1 MRILLLTHSFNSL
14 AQRLFVELEERAHRV
29 SVELDINDA
38 VTREAVELFD
48 PDVVLA
54 PFLKR
59 PIPEP
64 LWRTRRCLI
73 VHPGI
78 LGDRGPSALDWALL
92 EGRREWG
99 VTVLQAQAQLDA
111 GPVWASVPCALRADT
126 KSSVYRREI
135 ADAAVRAVLEALER
149 IESGDFQPRRADP
162 ADPAVSGRERPVC
175 RLADR
180 RIDWFR
186 DDTETV
192 LRKIRSADG
201 FPGVADELFGR
212 RVRLFDAQP
221 AAGLGGA
228 AGSVLARCDGA
239 LARATRDGAIWIG
252 HVREDDVGTG
262 SGIAGLKLPA
272 ERVFQA
278 ESAAL
283 PAAPGYAPIRYAED
297 GPVGVLRFELY
308 NGALSTQRCQQLRAA
323 YARCLERPTR
333 VLVLAGGA
341 DYWSTGIHLGLI
353 EAADSPA
360 DESWRNINAIDDL
373 TRDIVL
379 TSDRL
384 VIAALRGGA
393 GAGGV
398 FLALAA
404 DEVWA
409 VPGVV
414 LNPHYKDMGNLY
426 GSEYWTYLLPRRVGA
441 QGAQRLMQRRLPM
454 GVAEARRLGL
464 VDRLLPAEAPDV
476 LTAIGAAAR
485 ALAADPS
492 LEPRIAAK
500 RLRREADERAKPL
513 EAYRGE
519 ELARMERNFY
529 GFDPSYHVARYNF
542 IYKVAKSRTPLHLAR
557 HRTVL
562 ARRRVPLR
570 AVTAGADGGPDNR
583 ETRHV

>member
-14 AQRLFVELEERAHRV
+14 AQRLFVELTERGYCV
-29 SVELDINDA
+29 SVEFDINDG
-38 VTREAVELFD
+38 VTCEAVELFD

-59 PIPEP
+59 AIPEP
-64 LWRTRRCLI
+64 IWRTRRCLI
-73 VHPGI
+73 VHPGVC
-78 LGDRGPSALDWALL
+78 GDRGPSALDWALL
-92 EGRREWG
+92 EQKREWG
-99 VTVLQAQAQLDA
+99 VTVLQAEAQLDA
-111 GPVWASVPCALRADT
+111 GPVWASIPCMLRADT

-135 ADAAVRAVLEALER
+135 AAAAVQAVLTALAR
-149 IESGDFQPRRADP
+149 IDSGQFKPWRTGPTDA
-162 ADPAVSGRERPVC
+162 GRERPLC
-175 RLADR
+175 RQADR
-180 RIDWFR
+180 RIDWNL
-186 DDTETV
+186 DSTATV

-212 RVRLFDAQP
+212 PVRLFDAHPVQ
-221 AAGLGGA
+221 GLTGP
-228 AGSVLARCDGA
+228 AGSVLARCNGA
-239 LARATRDGAIWIG
+239 LARATGDGAVWIG
-252 HVREDDVGTG
+252 HVRAQAVAEGAARV
-262 SGIAGLKLPA
+262 SLKLPA
-272 ERVFQA
+272 EQVFQA

-283 PAAPGYAPIRYAED
+283 PIASGYEPIRYEED
-297 GPVGVLRFELY
+297 GLVGYLQFAFY
-308 NGALSTQRCQQLRAA
+308 NGAMSAHQCEALRAA

-333 VLVLAGGA
+333 VLVLTGGP

-360 DESWRNINAIDDL
+360 QESWRTINAIDDL
-373 TRDIVL
+373 TRDIIL
-379 TSDRL
+379 TTDRL

-409 VPGVV
+409 VPGIV

-441 QGAQRLMQRRLPM
+441 ERAERLMQQRLPM
-454 GVAEARRLGL
+454 GVDAAERLGL
-464 VDRLLPAEAPDV
+464 IDRQINPVLPEPECAIRRMAGV
-476 LTAIGAAAR
+476 LAN
-485 ALAADPS
+485 DPG
-492 LEPRIAAK
+492 LGRRIDAK
-500 RLRREADERAKPL
+500 RRKREADESVKPL
-513 EAYRGE
+513 AAYRTE
-519 ELARMERNFY
+519 ELARMHRNFY

-562 ARRRVPLR
+562 ARRRAPLTS
-570 AVTAGADGGPDNR
+570 VADTLQRNSANP
-583 ETRHV
+583 EIPHV

>member
-54 PFLKR
+54 PLLKR

-78 LGDRGPSALDWALL
+78 RGDRGPSALDWALL

-135 ADAAVRAVLEALER
+135 ADAAVRAVLEALAR
-149 IESGDFQPRRADP
+149 IESGDFQPRCADP

-180 RIDWFR
+180 RIDWAG

-212 RVRLFDAQP
+212 RVRLFDARS

-228 AGSVLARCDGA
+228 AGSMLARCDGA

-252 HVREDDVGTG
+252 HVRAEDAAAA
-262 SGIAGLKLPA
+262 SGITGLKLPA

-308 NGALSTQRCQQLRAA
+308 NGALSTQRCRQLRAA

-373 TRDIVL
+373 TRDIIL

-409 VPGVV
+409 VPGIV

-454 GVAEARRLGL
+454 GVAEARRVGL

-476 LTAIGAAAR
+476 LTAISAAAR

-492 LEPRIAAK
+492 LASRIAAK
-500 RLRREADERAKPL
+500 RLRREADERTKPL
-513 EAYRGE
+513 EAYRRE

-542 IYKVAKSRTPLHLAR
+542 IYKVEKSRTPLHLAR
-557 HRTVL
+557 HRTVF
-562 ARRRVPLR
+562 ARRRAPLR
-570 AVTAGADGGPDNR
+570 AVEAGADGGPANP

>member
-14 AQRLFVELEERAHRV
+14 AQRLFVELEEHGHHV

-59 PIPEP
+59 AIPEP
-64 LWRTRRCLI
+64 IWRTRCCLI

-78 LGDRGPSALDWALL
+78 RGDRGPSALDWALL
-92 EGRREWG
+92 EARREWG
-99 VTVLQAQAQLDA
+99 VTVLQAQAQFDA
-111 GPVWASVPCALRADT
+111 GPVWASVPSALRAAT
-126 KSSVYRREI
+126 KSSIYRREI
-135 ADAAVRAVLEALER
+135 ADAVVRAVLEALGR
-149 IESGDFQPRRADP
+149 VESGDVQPQRTDP
-162 ADPAVSGRERPVC
+162 ADPAVRGRERPLC

-180 RIDWFR
+180 RIDWFC
-186 DDTETV
+186 DGTETV

-201 FPGVADELFGR
+201 SPGVADELFGR
-212 RVRLFDAQP
+212 RVRLFDAHP
-221 AAGLGGA
+221 AAGLAGA
-228 AGSVLARCDGA
+228 PGSMLARCDGA

-252 HVREDDVGTG
+252 HVREEGGENT
-262 SGIAGLKLPA
+262 GIAGLKLPA

-283 PAAPGYAPIRYAED
+283 PTAPGYAPIRYEED
-297 GPVGVLRFELY
+297 GPVGVLSFELY
-308 NGALSTQRCQQLRAA
+308 NGALSAQRCQQLRAA

-360 DESWRNINAIDDL
+360 DESWRTINAIDDL
-373 TRDIVL
+373 TRDIIL

-393 GAGGV
+393 AAGGV

-409 VPGVV
+409 VAGVV

-464 VDRLLPAEAPDV
+464 VDRVLPCEAIDA
-476 LTAIGAAAR
+476 LTAIGASAQ
-485 ALAADPS
+485 ALAADPT
-492 LEPRIAAK
+492 LERRIAAK

-513 EAYRGE
+513 ETYRCE
-519 ELARMERNFY
+519 ELARLERNFY

-557 HRTVL
+557 HRGPQ
-562 ARRRVPLR
+562 ARRPAPLR
-570 AVTAGADGGPDNR
+570 AVTGGVDRGQTNQ